1 MASGFFQKQVMM
13 RKVLYSLIPIYIFA
27 FYMYGVRLLFLSIFV
42 YGFGILT
49 EYIMEKPKK
58 RKVSEAVLVTCTLF
72 VLSLPP
78 ATPWWI
84 ASIGIVFGVLFAK
97 EVYGGFGRNIFN
109 PAIAG
114 RLFIYIT
121 FPNIMTQA
129 WRQPG
134 NFGRMMSDTMTSA
147 TPLQTLAN
155 GESIGLFNAFF
166 GLHPGSMGEGPI
178 FLIIIAA
185 IYLIFTKTASWK
197 IMLSTFL
204 SAGILTGFFSIIGI
218 QQALHP
224 LEFLMSG
231 SLIFVTVFMAT
242 DPVTAPKNE
251 TSKWFYGIII
261 GVTAILV
268 RSFSLF
274 PEGTS
279 FGVLMGNTF
288 AALLDTAFA
297 KKKVKA

>member
-49 EYIMEKPKK
+49 EYIMEKSKK

-84 ASIGIVFGVLFAK
+84 ASIGIIFGVLFAK

-109 PAIAG
+109 PAISG

-166 GLHPGSMGEGPI
+166 GLHPGSMGEGPV

-185 IYLIFTKTASWK
+185 IFLIFTKTASWK

-218 QQALHP
+218 QQTLHP

>member
-49 EYIMEKPKK
+49 EYIMEKSKK

-218 QQALHP
+218 QQTMHP

-261 GVTAILV
+261 GVTAVLV

>member
-13 RKVLYSLIPIYIFA
+13 RKVLYSLIPIYTFA
-27 FYMYGVRLLFLSIFV
+27 FYMYGWRLIFLSIFV

-49 EYIMEKPKK
+49 EYIMERRQK
-58 RKVSEAVLVTCTLF
+58 RKVTEAVLVSCTLF

-84 ASIGIVFGVLFAK
+84 ASIGIIFGVLFAK
-97 EVYGGFGRNIFN
+97 EVYGGFGRNVFN

-121 FPNIMTQA
+121 FPNIMTQS
-129 WRQPG
+129 WLQPG
-134 NFGRMMSDTMTSA
+134 NFGRATSDILTSA
-147 TPLQTLAN
+147 TPLQVLAN
-155 GESIGLFNAFF
+155 GENFGLFELFF
-166 GLHPGSMGEGPI
+166 GLRSGSMGEGPI
-178 FLIIIAA
+178 FLILIAA
-185 IYLIFTKTASWK
+185 IYLIATKTASWK

-204 SAGILTGFFSIIGI
+204 SASLLTIFFSLMGL
-218 QQALHP
+218 QNAFYP
-224 LEFLMSG
+224 LEFLLSG
-231 SLIFVTVFMAT
+231 SFMFVTVFMAT

-261 GVTAILV
+261 GVTAIFI
-268 RSFSLF
+268 RTFSLF

-288 AALLDTAFA
+288 AALLDIAFTR
-297 KKKVKA
+297 KKVKA

>member
-1 MASGFFQKQVMM
+1 
-13 RKVLYSLIPIYIFA
+13 
-27 FYMYGVRLLFLSIFV
+27 MYGVRLLFLSIFV

-49 EYIMEKPKK
+49 EYIMEKSKK

-84 ASIGIVFGVLFAK
+84 ASIGIIFGVLFAK

-109 PAIAG
+109 PAISG

-166 GLHPGSMGEGPI
+166 GLHPGSMGEGPV

-185 IYLIFTKTASWK
+185 IFLIFTKTASWK

-218 QQALHP
+218 QQTLHP